1 MLESILLEDSSNL
14 LDRDLLAEDVMLMR
28 ELFSSWAHV
37 LLSLVDMWAL
47 LELTTWMMLLSS
59 FIKFSLIVT

>member
-1 MLESILLEDSSNL
+1 MLLEVSSNL
-14 LDRDLLAEDVMLMR
+14 LDSDLLAEDVMLMR
-28 ELFSSWAHV
+28 ELLSSWAHV
-37 LLSLVDMWAL
+37 ELSMTVDMWAL